1 MRTKLP
7 LWLSLPVVL
16 PTLFSCGG
24 APSTEAAPGAL
35 ATQTQALMDGTPAT
49 TGVLGFLNEYS
60 TTFAV
65 LDLEVPLNA
74 LAAQSIID
82 WREGPDGVLH
92 TADDRYFVSI
102 KQLDSLPYV
111 GPAALNTLEEYA
123 RGTGRVELPLDAHV
137 GTYSGIAF
145 NLAESRRALKAAN
158 TASASALLS
167 AGLPNAAVQS
177 ILASRPIRH
186 MVELSRLPSVNSA
199 ALHGLKVMTQLAPEG
214 DPCTGPGTCQ
224 SGLSCVGV
232 PYDGSSIYG
241 RCRSHAT
248 IPGDGDMCSVL
259 APCQPGLVCTGIAS
273 GAMDGMCRPAWM
285 AADFTHAADVG
296 LPASNAVIESPIVV
310 VGQATV
316 PVDITVE
323 LDIVHASPSN
333 LVLTLVDPN
342 GDTALLWNGPAEGR
356 PPARIPVTRGIP
368 RDDSVNGRWKL
379 RVTNPSGIGSG
390 RLREWRLKL
399 TSRWD

>member
-16 PTLFSCGG
+16 PTLFSCGS
-24 APSTEAAPGAL
+24 APSTEASPGAL
-35 ATQTQALMDGTPAT
+35 ASQAQALSDGTPAT
-49 TGVLGFLNEYS
+49 TGVLAFLNDYS
-60 TTFAV
+60 TTLAV
-65 LDLEVPLNA
+65 LDFEVPLNVQ
-74 LAAQSIID
+74 AAQSIID

-102 KQLDSLPYV
+102 EQVDALPYV

-123 RGTGRVELPLDAHV
+123 RSTGRVELPLDAHV
-137 GTYSGIAF
+137 GTFGGIAF

-158 TASASALLS
+158 VESAASLLN
-167 AGLPNAAVQS
+167 AGLAAAAVQS

-186 MVELSRLPSVNSA
+186 MVELSRLPSVNFA
-199 ALHGLKVMTQLAPEG
+199 TLHSLKAMTQLAPEG
-214 DPCTGPGTCQ
+214 DPCTGASTCQ
-224 SGLSCVGV
+224 SGLTCVGV
-232 PYDGSSIYG
+232 PHDGSSIYG
-241 RCRSHAT
+241 RCRSHTA
-248 IPGDGDMCSVL
+248 IPGDGDMCSVFS
-259 APCQPGLVCTGIAS
+259 PCQPGLVCTGIAT

-296 LPASNAVIESPIVV
+296 LPASNTVVESPIVV

-316 PVDITVE
+316 PVDLTVE

-342 GDTALLWNGPAEGR
+342 GDTALLWDGPTEGR
-356 PPARIPVTRGIP
+356 PPARIAVTRGIS